1 MSNIHRSLQ
10 EIKEYCSWNNIPY
23 TIIKPND
30 INLEELPDSIEERIA
45 IDISQCIGGTKEGLM
60 KFLKNE

>member
-45 IDISQCIGGTKEGLM
+45 IDI
-60 KFLKNE
+60 